1 MGEVGERRNVGIV
14 VQPPDAAMRRIGK
27 TCCSL
32 QSGTGG
38 NELPKKEA
46 ASSLQAVTVQLRRG
60 VVSRITDF
68 LDLLPKC
75 ESQPVF
81 GSYVM
86 KRPLAPYQRGQALG
100 TIEPLS

>member
-1 MGEVGERRNVGIV
+1 M
-14 VQPPDAAMRRIGK
+14 
-27 TCCSL
+27 
-32 QSGTGG
+32 
-38 NELPKKEA
+38 
-46 ASSLQAVTVQLRRG
+46 TVQLRRG

-100 TIEPLS
+100 TIEPLSQRARREGFAQIRRRKACRAHQCRGKHDLQIQLLLLAPQAVWQTAQHA